1 MKKNMEL
8 TKNYEPKKNIN
19 KANKDD
25 FDFLFP
31 IFLPSY
37 RRIS

>member
-1 MKKNMEL
+1 MEL

-19 KANKDD
+19 KIKKDPV
-25 FDFLFP
+25 DFLFP

-37 RRIS
+37 RKVT